1 MKKSAFTIAESLVSL
16 LIISMAVMASFNFIS
31 AYKRVTFEHDIS
43 INALMKNITAA
54 ESLRAGNSSLSRLYE
69 LSLSN
74 EIKVT
79 AVGTGEIQI
88 NPDGTFDVVGEEQ
101 YNLPDKLRT
110 SEVNLLKIEIGGSI
124 PNSKIITVVRI
135 K

>member
-31 AYKRVTFEHDIS
+31 AYKRVTFERDIS

-54 ESLRAGNSSLSRLYE
+54 ESLRAGEDTFSRLYE
-69 LSLSN
+69 LSLNN

-88 NPDGTFDVVGEEQ
+88 NSDGTFDVVGEEQ

>member
-31 AYKRVTFEHDIS
+31 AYKKVTFERDIS
-43 INALMKNITAA
+43 INALMKNITAL
-54 ESLRAGNSSLSRLYE
+54 ESLRAGEDTFSRLYE
-69 LSLSN
+69 LSLNN

-79 AVGTGEIQI
+79 AVGMGEIQI
-88 NPDGTFDVVGEEQ
+88 NSDGTFDVVGEEQ
-101 YNLPDKLRT
+101 YNLSDKLRT

>member
-16 LIISMAVMASFNFIS
+16 LIVSMAVMASFNFIA
-31 AYKRVTFEHDIS
+31 AYKKTNFERDVS
-43 INALMKNITAA
+43 LNMLMKNITAV
-54 ESLRAGNSSLSRLYE
+54 ESLRAGEDVLPRLHE
-69 LSLSN
+69 LSLSH

-88 NPDGTFDVVGEEQ
+88 NSDGTFNVIGTDS
-101 YNLPDKLRT
+101 YNLPDELKPN
-110 SEVNLLKIEIGGSI
+110 EVKLLKVEIGGSN

>member
-31 AYKRVTFEHDIS
+31 AYKKVTFERDVS
-43 INALMKNITAA
+43 INALMKSITAA
-54 ESLRAGNSSLSRLYE
+54 ESLRAGEDTISRLYE
-69 LSLSN
+69 LSLNN

-79 AVGTGEIQI
+79 AVGIGEIQL
-88 NPDGTFDVVGEEQ
+88 NSDGTFDVIGADSYCLPEEIG
-101 YNLPDKLRT
+101 PD
-110 SEVNLLKIEIGGSI
+110 EVKLLKVEIGGST
-124 PNSKIITVVRI
+124 PNSKIITAVRL

>member
-31 AYKRVTFEHDIS
+31 AYKRVTFERDIS

>member
-31 AYKRVTFEHDIS
+31 AYKKVTFERDIS
-43 INALMKNITAA
+43 INALMKNITAS
-54 ESLRAGNSSLSRLYE
+54 ESLRAGEDTFSRLYE
-69 LSLSN
+69 LSLNN

-88 NPDGTFDVVGEEQ
+88 NSDGTFDVVGEEP